1 MKIRIGY
8 AYGGQGVRP
17 GTAAGYASL
26 VDGLEELGFDSL
38 WLTERLNADTLDP
51 VAALGFAA
59 GRTRKLK
66 LGTAVMVLPGRNP
79 VVLAKELATL
89 DQLAEGRLLPAFGLG
104 VVDAREQQGFGVHRS
119 ERAEWFEEAL
129 PLLRRL
135 WAEDE
140 VTHEGP
146 RFHLEG
152 VAVRPKPVNRAI
164 DVWLG
169 GAQPRELERVGR
181 LSDGWLPSFLLPSEA
196 AAGRRIVEQAAAD
209 AGREIEDEH
218 FGALIQ
224 YSLTP
229 LTGEQRDRITL
240 RRRRIGPVD
249 PDELVPVGGPAV
261 RRRVEEFISAGVAKF
276 VLTPAR
282 QPDAWEPE
290 LAEVAE
296 HVLPLQTRA
305 D

>member
-1 MKIRIGY
+1 M
-8 AYGGQGVRP
+8 RP
-17 GTAAGYASL
+17 GSGPDYASL
-26 VDGLEELGFDSL
+26 VDGLETWGYDSL
-38 WLTERLNADTLDP
+38 WLTERLNAETLDP

-104 VVDAREQQGFGVHRS
+104 VVDAREQQAFGVQRQ
-119 ERAEWFEEAL
+119 ERAPWFEEAL

-146 RFHLEG
+146 RFHLER

-169 GAQPRELERVGR
+169 GAHPRELERVGR
-181 LSDGWLPSFLLPSEA
+181 LSDGWLPSFLLPHEA

-229 LTGEQRDRITL
+229 LAPEQRERIVQ

-249 PDELVPVGGPAV
+249 PDELVPVGGHAV
-261 RRRVEEFISAGVAKF
+261 RRRIEEFVEVGVSKF
-276 VLTPAR
+276 VLSPAR
-282 QPDAWEPE
+282 QPDSWEEE
-290 LAEVAE
+290 LAAVAE